1 LNVNKLL
8 EKCRVLLAENHSL
21 REENEILKARLG
33 ITDPPRPEPPQNA
46 ENQLPLVEERIMW
59 L

>member
-1 LNVNKLL
+1 
-8 EKCRVLLAENHSL
+8 
-21 REENEILKARLG
+21 LG